1 MYALALSTCSLLIV
15 YQNSHHILSAAS
27 HSRAES
33 MFYQIIV
40 NLKKK
45 AIFAS

>member
-15 YQNSHHILSAAS
+15 YQNSHILSAAS

-33 MFYQIIV
+33 MFYQILV